1 MPPKNTVQSTW
12 LHPGLYPVEVIPG
25 YSAEEVAA
33 NKGNKPEKP
42 KLPADYKRPGLYE
55 LITGKKPEDI
65 PVIKT
70 IKEKLKTADDALG
83 NIPSALI
90 PQSGMEAMTAFSAPA
105 LKMLNPEV

>member
-1 MPPKNTVQSTW
+1 M
-12 LHPGLYPVEVIPG
+12 EVIPG